1 MERMNKLSLLLGL
14 AVIFM
19 AGCGK
24 KCTKGKH
31 PESEKYK
38 KIALSDVPV
47 LKDETEN
54 LFDDKVSEL
63 AFVDEDFSLD
73 LKDSADF
80 VASASLE
87 VDRNDIAAQDADHA
101 SAYAFKVVRFDF
113 NKNEIRPDQH
123 DVVAQDV
130 QLAKSVVDDGKNVVV
145 EGHTCQIG
153 SASYN
158 LALSL
163 RRAESVK
170 HEMIEQGIPSESI
183 KTVGLGYE
191 HPVVWS
197 DAKTRP
203 ALIKALSPNR
213 RAEVL
218 VN

>member
-1 MERMNKLSLLLGL
+1 VEKMNKFSLLLGL
-14 AVIFM
+14 AVIAM

-24 KCTKGKH
+24 KCDKNKPVVEKH
-31 PESEKYK
+31 K
-38 KIALSDVPV
+38 KIALADVPL

-54 LFDDKVSEL
+54 LFDDNVSEL
-63 AFVDEDFSLD
+63 AFVDEDFSLNTNQNN
-73 LKDSADF
+73 DF

-87 VDRNDIAAQDADHA
+87 VDRNDIAAQDSDHA

-113 NKNEIRPDQH
+113 NKNDIRSDQH

-130 QLAKSVVDDGKNVVV
+130 MLAKTAVQEGKNVIV

-158 LALSL
+158 LALSQ

-170 HEMIEQGIPSESI
+170 HEMIEQGIPAESI

-197 DAKTRP
+197 DAKSRP